1 MGFFDIFKKKKKKG
15 EELEIL
21 APVDGTMVALEKVP
35 DDVFAQKMMGDGFA
49 IDPSGNDFVA
59 PMAGELVTVFDTGHA
74 YGIRNKD
81 GIELLMHVGLDT
93 VNLKG
98 EGFDIK
104 VKQGDK
110 VEAGDPLVTVDLKAI
125 KDKVPSLVTPLVFT
139 SDSLAKNGKSFE
151 VVATGKVKKG
161 DVIAIVK

>member
-1 MGFFDIFKKKKKKG
+1 MGFFDRFKKNKG
-15 EELEIL
+15 NKEIEII
-21 APVDGTMVALEKVP
+21 APVDGTMVALDKVP

-49 IDPSGNDFVA
+49 IKPSSNSFGA
-59 PMAGELVTVFDTGHA
+59 PIGGELVTVFETGHA
-74 YGIRNKD
+74 YGIRTKE

-93 VNLKG
+93 VELKG

-110 VEAGDPLVTVDLKAI
+110 VNAGDELVVVDLKAI

-139 SDSLAKNGKSFE
+139 SDSLTKNGRTFE
-151 VVATGKVKKG
+151 VVKTGKVNKG
-161 DVIAIVK
+161 DVIAIIK